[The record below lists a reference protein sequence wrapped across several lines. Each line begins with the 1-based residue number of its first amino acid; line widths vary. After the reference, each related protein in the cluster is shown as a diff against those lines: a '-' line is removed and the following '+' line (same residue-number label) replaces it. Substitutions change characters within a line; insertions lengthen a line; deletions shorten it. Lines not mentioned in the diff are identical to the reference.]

1 MNVGQKPFKENEKME
16 TETAVDELEV
26 KTLPPGNDPA
36 EALLEAL
43 DHGKDWWRHVNVAF
57 DEDRQKEWW
66 AGLSQADRAH
76 WLLGRLWNC
85 TDILGSMYHGEIT
98 DRDPWQEHKHVLTVA
113 ALVRLLAKEL
123 KVRAAA

>member
-76 WLLGRLWNC
+76 WLLGPLWNC
-85 TDILGSMYHGEIT
+85 T